1 MQKNIFGKKGEIIAK
16 NFLKKKKFKILEA
29 NYKNKI
35 GEIDI
40 IAKHKDYLV
49 FVEVKT
55 RTSIAFGDPAEA
67 VDENKQFKIRQVA
80 ELYLIEHKL
89 TEKPCRFDVVAIL
102 DNETDIEVRHIE
114 DAF

>member
-16 NFLKKKKFKILEA
+16 SFLEKKKFKIIET

-40 IAKHKDYLV
+40 IAKDKDYLV

-55 RTSIAFGDPAEA
+55 RTSRAFGDPSEA
-67 VDENKQFKIRQVA
+67 VDDNKQFKIRQVA
-80 ELYLIEHKL
+80 ELYLIEKKL

-102 DNETDIEVRHIE
+102 DNNGDAEIRHIE